1 MSSITAVSEKIK
13 TFIKKELA
21 DSSLNHFS
29 LSLSSQNKKLGFLCF
44 QDTFQFCFRDRLF
57 QVNYLKNISLII
69 VVDIKIINSIF
80 FLLNSA

>member
-29 LSLSSQNKKLGFLCF
+29 LSLSSQKKKKI
-44 QDTFQFCFRDRLF
+44 R
-57 QVNYLKNISLII
+57 VSLLPRYFPILLPRSII
-69 VVDIKIINSIF
+69 PGKLSKKY
-80 FLLNSA
+80 LLNHCG